1 MSKID
6 FTNSQQID
14 AIFQEAVDKAIAKH
28 KERGESIAIADKNG
42 KVTIVAPEDIDR
54 FQLQKTKKSKNIK

>member
-6 FTNSQQID
+6 FTDSQQID

-42 KVTIVAPEDIDR
+42 KVIVVAPEDIDR
-54 FQLQKTKKSKNIK
+54 FQLQKTQKVKNLK

>member
-1 MSKID
+1 MSQID
-6 FTNSQQID
+6 FTDSQKID

-42 KVTIVAPEDIDR
+42 KVIIVTPEDIDLL
-54 FQLQKTKKSKNIK
+54 QLQKVRK

>member
-1 MSKID
+1 MSQID
-6 FTNSQQID
+6 FTDSQQID

-28 KERGESIAIADKNG
+28 KERGESIAVLDENC

-54 FQLQKTKKSKNIK
+54 LQLQKVHK